1 MKRLPTELNQFLI
14 IALIFLII
22 FRDNIN
28 LLKNKN
34 TYYLLCLIFII
45 IIFILKNEP
54 GILLLYSILFVLIW
68 YENNIN
74 TKQ

>member
-28 LLKNKN
+28 LLKNKKHLLFIMFN
-34 TYYLLCLIFII
+34 IYYKYFYI
-45 IIFILKNEP
+45 KE
-54 GILLLYSILFVLIW
+54 
-68 YENNIN
+68 
-74 TKQ
+74 

>member
-22 FRDNIN
+22 FRDNID

-45 IIFILKNEP
+45 SIFILKNEP